1 MDIKAF
7 GSIYGQSASLPYASG
22 FGWAPAVGRANFP
35 CCRAI
40 FIEAKSTSGK
50 DYLSVEL
57 SDAPGQVSTA
67 INLEGNTLIPIS
79 CTALISGSVQG
90 VFVLY

>member
-7 GSIYGQSASLPYASG
+7 GSVYGQSASLPYASG
-22 FGWAPAVGRANFP
+22 FGWAPAQGRKNFP

-40 FIEAKSTSGK
+40 FIEAKPTSGK
-50 DYLSVEL
+50 DTLSVEL

-79 CTALISGSVQG
+79 CTAMISGTVQG